1 MAHDYTDANTKLHVG
16 PYDSTLES
24 SRDWERRTAYGVDTP
39 TPESDSMPEFTK
51 FILKAGEVYGSGHY
65 THQYPDGSVSER
77 SRQKKVLEFINEYFC
92 KKFAEVLKKEF
103 KIK

>member
-1 MAHDYTDANTKLHVG
+1 MAHDYIDVNTKLHVG
-16 PYDSTLES
+16 PYDSTLEF
-24 SRDWERRTAYGVDTP
+24 SRDWERRTACGVDTP

>member
-16 PYDSTLES
+16 PYDSTLEY
-24 SRDWERRTAYGVDTP
+24 SRGWERRTAYGVDTP
-39 TPESDSMPEFTK
+39 TPESDPMPEFTK
-51 FILKAGEVYGSGHY
+51 FVLKCGEVYGSGHY
-65 THQYPDGSVSER
+65 THQYPSGSVSER

>member
-1 MAHDYTDANTKLHVG
+1 MAHDYIDFNTKAHSG
-16 PYDSTLES
+16 SYDPTLEVDT
-24 SRDWERRTAYGVDTP
+24 RWERRQAFGADTP
-39 TPESDSMPEFTK
+39 TPESDPMPEFTK
-51 FILKAGEVYGSGHY
+51 FVLKCGEVYGSGHY
-65 THQYPDGSVSER
+65 THQYPSGSVSER

>member
-1 MAHDYTDANTKLHVG
+1 MAHDYTDVNTKLHVG
-16 PYDSTLES
+16 PYDSTLEF
-24 SRDWERRTAYGVDTP
+24 SRDWERRTACGVDTP